1 MIEGSG
7 QNITPNF
14 NGPSQFEIISP
25 ASLMHT
31 SCSNLINKCLI
42 DDSRDINWQPL
53 TFGRLA
59 VHPDVTS
66 QGLDHIT
73 HGIVSCDGRQPYIC
87 LIGSPQKYIGG
98 NFRNYYHMT

>member
-7 QNITPNF
+7 QNSTPNF
-14 NGPSQFEIISP
+14 NGPSQFGIISP

-66 QGLDHIT
+66 QGLDVTSRMELTVAMVDNHT
-73 HGIVSCDGRQPYIC
+73 
-87 LIGSPQKYIGG
+87 
-98 NFRNYYHMT
+98 FA